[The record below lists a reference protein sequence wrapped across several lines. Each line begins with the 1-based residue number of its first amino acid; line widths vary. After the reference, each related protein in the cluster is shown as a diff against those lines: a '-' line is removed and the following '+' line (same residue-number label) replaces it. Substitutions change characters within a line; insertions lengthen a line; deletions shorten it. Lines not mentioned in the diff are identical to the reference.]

1 MQRIVIGFTRI
12 LASED
17 LKQLP
22 EITGVE
28 VSYREQVK
36 KVLNLHWNGQNLSIS
51 TQYVYRPESI
61 RAESLAVCDSNE
73 PVFFKYALGKGFVYL
88 LTLPLER
95 HLAETPNV
103 FSKEDTAPYHE
114 IYSELA
120 RSAGVR
126 RLCDSDHP
134 YVRLT
139 EHPMDEDHACIF
151 AINYSGKPAQV
162 KLTLQE
168 GFAVSESIYGPL
180 PQNGYLALKE
190 CDGALFIIR
199 REEVKK

>member
-1 MQRIVIGFTRI
+1 MMQRIVIGFTRI

-36 KVLNLHWNGQNLSIS
+36 KVLNLHWNGQNLPIS
-51 TQYVYRPESI
+51 TQYVYHPESI

-73 PVFFKYALGKGFVYL
+73 SVFFKYALGK
-88 LTLPLER
+88 
-95 HLAETPNV
+95 
-103 FSKEDTAPYHE
+103 
-114 IYSELA
+114 
-120 RSAGVR
+120 
-126 RLCDSDHP
+126 
-134 YVRLT
+134 
-139 EHPMDEDHACIF
+139 
-151 AINYSGKPAQV
+151 
-162 KLTLQE
+162 

-199 REEVKK
+199 RGEVKK